1 MSGISI
7 FKKDSV
13 WLGLGVG
20 LFFPA
25 TAFFV
30 VEIIKKN
37 VIFLQKDDLLYIGC
51 VAINMLLLKYAYKKD
66 MDATAKGIISATF
79 VCAFIFFYYKFNK
92 A

>member
-1 MSGISI
+1 MNGLSI

-13 WLGLGVG
+13 WLGLGAG

-25 TAFFV
+25 VAFVV

-51 VAINMLLLKYAYKKD
+51 VAINMLLLRYAYKKD
-66 MDATAKGIISATF
+66 MELTAKGIISATF

>member
-1 MSGISI
+1 M

-13 WLGLGVG
+13 WLGLVAG

-25 TAFFV
+25 VAFFV
-30 VEIIKKN
+30 VEIIKRN

-66 MDATAKGIISATF
+66 MELTAKGIISATF

-92 A
+92 G